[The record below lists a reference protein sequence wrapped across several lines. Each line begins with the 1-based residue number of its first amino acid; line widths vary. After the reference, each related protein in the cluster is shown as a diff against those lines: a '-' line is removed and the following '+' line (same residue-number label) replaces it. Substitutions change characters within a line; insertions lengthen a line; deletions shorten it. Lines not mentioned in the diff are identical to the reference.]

1 MDATVDWLT
10 GATILKAVRRG
21 VCLEL
26 ETTKGGEAH
35 QVILGANRLQTDL
48 HCLGCGEERLVE
60 VVDTAGQQEA
70 FCPVCSR
77 SWKLG

>member
-1 MDATVDWLT
+1 MSDATVDWLT

-26 ETTKGGEAH
+26 ETQKGSESH
-35 QVILGANRLQTDL
+35 LVILGANRMQTDL

-60 VVDTAGQQEA
+60 VVETAGKQEA
-70 FCPVCSR
+70 VCGVCAR
-77 SWKLG
+77 SWKL